1 MANRRGIR
9 GKRHQHIGQCLLL
22 VLVVHFLSLCAL
34 SPRIHADLLYQAARA
49 RHTSVGHCTLPS
61 SAPQPPGP
69 LSPTQKSS
77 TIPTQRS
84 STMPICCALANMHK
98 VTTISPIQIDLP
110 SFLLLLSLSPKA
122 TPLAGAMQLCHLVP
136 ALHSSH
142 PPPLYLLHT
151 VLLI

>member
-1 MANRRGIR
+1 MASKRIIK
-9 GKRHQHIGQCLLL
+9 GKRRQLLSGGLLL
-22 VLVVHFLSLCAL
+22 FLAIYFLSLCAL
-34 SPRIHADLLYQAARA
+34 SPRIHAALLYQAARA

-77 TIPTQRS
+77 TIPAQRS

-98 VTTISPIQIDLP
+98 ATTISPSQIDLP
-110 SFLLLLSLSPKA
+110 SFLLLLPLSPKA
-122 TPLAGAMQLCHLVP
+122 TPLAGAMQPCHLVP

>member
-1 MANRRGIR
+1 MARGTIVTWKQQRRLSW
-9 GKRHQHIGQCLLL
+9 CLLSI
-22 VLVVHFLSLCAL
+22 LVVHFLSLCAL

-61 SAPQPPGP
+61 SAPKPPGP
-69 LSPTQKSS
+69 PSPTQKSS
-77 TIPTQRS
+77 TIPAQRS
-84 STMPICCALANMHK
+84 STIPICCALANMHK
-98 VTTISPIQIDLP
+98 ATTISPSQIDLP
-110 SFLLLLSLSPKA
+110 FFLLLLPLSPKA
-122 TPLAGAMQLCHLVP
+122 TPLAGALQLCHLVP